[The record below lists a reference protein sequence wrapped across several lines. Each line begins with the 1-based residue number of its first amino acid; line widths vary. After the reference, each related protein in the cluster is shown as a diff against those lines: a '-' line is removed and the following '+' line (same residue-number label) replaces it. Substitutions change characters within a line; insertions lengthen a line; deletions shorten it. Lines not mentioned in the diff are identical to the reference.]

1 MAHLLDIGTWTPIIG
16 VNLTDVIFPHIVHG
30 FRGINLPIATYHVGK
45 RFQFSNLLFYKKN
58 ILLLKNIEFHIFKK
72 LIFLK
77 TFTRNFFVTLKL

>member
-45 RFQFSNLLFYKKN
+45 RFQFSNFYYFRKRN
-58 ILLLKNIEFHIFKK
+58 ILLLKNIEFHQ
-72 LIFLK
+72 IFL
-77 TFTRNFFVTLKL
+77 LKFSLEISLLR

>member
-45 RFQFSNLLFYKKN
+45 RFQFSNLLFYKKS
-58 ILLLKNIEFHIFKK
+58 ILLLKTIEFHI
-72 LIFLK
+72 LLES
-77 TFTRNFFVTLKL
+77 